1 VQLPVVRFE
10 SHFTVGWPPSA
21 GAKMGPSTLSS
32 WALLIA
38 RTLRAKGIDAENVFR
53 RARLDPGLLE
63 DPNSRYPLAAM
74 QRLWALAAEAA
85 NDRCI
90 GLEVGG
96 AWHPTTFHALGY
108 VALASGTLRE
118 ALGYVSRYC
127 RVVTSGADIELVDEG
142 EEAAV
147 RLASKL
153 PDYSIDAAIAAPLL
167 AGLAALTVLC
177 REVKQPL
184 ALRRVRLTS
193 SDTHCRERLEAFFGC
208 PLQLGEKD
216 DAIVFSAA
224 DMDAPLPT
232 ANPAL
237 RGINEQLVTQYHAK
251 LDSAHVSDRVRAH
264 LSRSLASG
272 AINEAVVARA
282 LNLSLRSMQRK
293 LRQEGMSFRRLLD
306 DTRRG
311 LAAQYGQDKT
321 LSTSEIAYL
330 LGFAEVSSLSRAMR
344 RWGTAARAKPF
355 ARISTRAGA

>member
-1 VQLPVVRFE
+1 
-10 SHFTVGWPPSA
+10 
-21 GAKMGPSTLSS
+21 MGPSTLSS

-38 RTLRAKGIDAENVFR
+38 RTLRAKGDDAEDVFR

-108 VALASGTLRE
+108 VALASATLRE

-142 EEAAV
+142 EEVAV
-147 RLASKL
+147 RLASRL
-153 PDYSIDAAIAAPLL
+153 PEYSIETATAASTPAPLL

-184 ALRRVRLTS
+184 ALRRVRLAS
-193 SDTHCRERLEAFFGC
+193 SDTHCRERLKAFFGC

-216 DAIVFSAA
+216 DAIVFSVA
-224 DMDAPLPT
+224 DMDAPLAT

-272 AINEAVVARA
+272 HIHEAVVARA

-293 LRQEGMSFRRLLD
+293 LRQEGMSFRGLLD

-311 LAAQYGQDKT
+311 LAAQYAQDKT

-355 ARISTRAGA
+355 ARISARAGA